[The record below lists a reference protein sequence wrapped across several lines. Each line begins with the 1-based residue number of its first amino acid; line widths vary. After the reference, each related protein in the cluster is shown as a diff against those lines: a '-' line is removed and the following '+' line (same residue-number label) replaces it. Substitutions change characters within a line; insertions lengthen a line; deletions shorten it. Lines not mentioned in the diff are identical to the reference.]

1 MGAPHPPH
9 GRARAGAGL
18 ARARAAQPAFGDSLA
33 SPREDVVMGRSRSI
47 LCCSRKV
54 TRWWRWSAGGE
65 DGGGDADDRGDERYE
80 RPGAVAI
87 EKLGGRP
94 AGSGDGVD
102 DGATMATTSAP
113 PNWDDVLRRGQGGRC
128 GERTGRR
135 QRRRGAGERGQRSA
149 ATAGGASGRAHLPF
163 LPRACDP
170 TSGPAR
176 RPGRSDG
183 ATLSPGPAPP
193 SRARAEGSRCQAV
206 ISRGSSGSVS
216 GGERWTAPG
225 DIPTV
230 RLNARL
236 NAASDS

>member
-1 MGAPHPPH
+1 MGTSVSRGTGVRRQPGAASGGRRYGAFAEHPVL
-9 GRARAGAGL
+9 L
-18 ARARAAQPAFGDSLA
+18 AKGYAFGGG
-33 SPREDVVMGRSRSI
+33 GR
-47 LCCSRKV
+47 
-54 TRWWRWSAGGE
+54 AGGE

-170 TSGPAR
+170 TSGAGR

-193 SRARAEGSRCQAV
+193 SRARAGGSRCQAV